1 MIGDRGKQRTFG
13 ILLYPDVEAVEC
25 CGPYDIFAGARVDEE
40 LRRESQSPI
49 RVLLIS
55 NNREPVTSAGGM
67 RILPDVD
74 FATCPPLDV
83 LLVPG
88 GPGTRAVMNE
98 QRYLDFIRK
107 QAEQVERIASI
118 GTGSLVLG
126 AAGLLNGLSA
136 TTHWRAR
143 DFFRSKFPGTTLER
157 DLRVV
162 VDGQMMTS
170 SSIYAGMEMSLML
183 VAHYYG
189 EEVARNVAQHMEYAY
204 PEANNRRSRIN

>member
-1 MIGDRGKQRTFG
+1 MIGNSGKQRTFG
-13 ILLYPDVEAVEC
+13 ILLFPDVEAVDC
-25 CGPYDIFAGARVDEE
+25 CGPYDVFAMARVDEE
-40 LRRESQSPI
+40 MRRESRSPI
-49 RVLLIS
+49 TVVLIS
-55 NNREPVTSAGGM
+55 VDREPVTSAGGM

-74 FATCPPLDV
+74 FASCPPMDV

-88 GPGTRAVMNE
+88 GPGTRATMNDA
-98 QRYLDFIRK
+98 RYLDFIRK
-107 QAEQVERIASI
+107 QSEQVERIASI

-143 DFFRSKFPGTTLER
+143 DFFRSKFPSTTLER

-162 VDGQMMTS
+162 VDGQIMTS
-170 SSIYAGMEMSLML
+170 SSIYAAMEMSLML

-189 EEVARNVAQHMEYAY
+189 EQVARNVASQMEYSY
-204 PEANNRRSRIN
+204 PDNNRRRVN

>member
-1 MIGDRGKQRTFG
+1 MSGDSSKQRTFG
-13 ILLYPDVEAVEC
+13 ILVYPDVESIEC
-25 CGPYDIFAGARVDEE
+25 CAPYDIFADARIDEE
-40 LRRESQSPI
+40 MRRESQSPI
-49 RVLLIS
+49 RVLLVS
-55 NNREPVTSAGGM
+55 VDREPVTSAGGM

-74 FATCPPLDV
+74 FASCPPLDV

-88 GPGTRAVMNE
+88 GPGTRAVMND

-107 QAEQVERIASI
+107 QAERVERIASV

-143 DFFRSKFPGTTLER
+143 DFFRSKFPSTTLER

-162 VDGQMMTS
+162 VDGQIMTS
-170 SSIYAGMEMSLML
+170 SSIYAGIEMSLML

-189 EEVARNVAQHMEYAY
+189 EKVARNVALQMEYAY
-204 PEANNRRSRIN
+204 PEGNNRRRIN